1 MQQGLNIGLGAWIAQ
16 QAGVNTLPI
25 LPATA
30 IPFHPQHLGTITTTE
45 EKLRAEELAHLANRM
60 VGIGC
65 EYGSDALP
73 QQLWDVHK
81 ALWSTLDIAVST
93 LNSAERVALAAA
105 DSVLLAEDGTPSQR
119 YQLYLE
125 YRRLHEDLV
134 LQTADPAAVSF
145 AFSQWL
151 TFGHKQAVEEA
162 LATKTRLSRN
172 TSAITAQHD
181 IQQIEMALTAGGGET
196 PFVPTFFSPLSAS
209 AIEHWLE
216 AEVDFQALEDT
227 LPPEAP
233 WGLWRQFRAN
243 KTGSVRLKY
252 IVLDLLRPW
261 LNTDLYAARDWR
273 LPQGETAMVADG
285 NGRAGQLP
293 AYLSKIYLAQ
303 VLEVRQ
309 QATPV
314 PTYPPLVF
322 QPLPVVVHTAAF
334 AGVVKPRLN
343 AMPRALSM
351 VTAAPLAASSIRPV
365 SLSKP
370 AWANVKLGEGVLIQG
385 VTGKLARIN
394 KLDAVAASGR
404 LQLAEQLLKPQPVP
418 LPTPPPASTYTYI
431 VGFGRTHLPYCPN
444 PNPQFQWSQ
453 A

>member
-1 MQQGLNIGLGAWIAQ
+1 MHQGLNIGLGAWIAQ
-16 QAGVNTLPI
+16 QAGLKTLPV
-25 LPATA
+25 LPKVA
-30 IPFHPQHLGTITTTE
+30 IPFYPQHLGTITTTE

-81 ALWSTLDIAVST
+81 ALWSRLDIAVST
-93 LNSAERVALAAA
+93 LNSAERTALAAA

-134 LQTADPAAVSF
+134 LQAADPAAVNF
-145 AFSQWL
+145 AFSEWL
-151 TFGHKQAVEEA
+151 TFGHKHAVEEA

-181 IQQIEMALTAGGGET
+181 IQQIEMALMAGGGET

-209 AIEHWLE
+209 ATEHWME

-273 LPQGETAMVADG
+273 LPQGETEIVADG

-303 VLEVRQ
+303 VLEVRPQ
-309 QATPV
+309 VAPV
-314 PTYPPLVF
+314 PTYLVF
-322 QPLPVVVHTAAF
+322 QPLPVVVHTATF

-343 AMPRALSM
+343 AMSRALST
-351 VTAAPLAASSIRPV
+351 VTAAPLAVSSIRPAT
-365 SLSKP
+365 LSKS
-370 AWANVKLGEGVLIQG
+370 AWVKVKLGEGVLTQG

-394 KLDAVAASGR
+394 KLNAVAAIGR
-404 LQLAEQLLKPQPVP
+404 LHLAEQLLNPQFVP
-418 LPTPPPASTYTYI
+418 LPTPPPASTYI

-444 PNPQFQWSQ
+444 PNSQFQWSQ